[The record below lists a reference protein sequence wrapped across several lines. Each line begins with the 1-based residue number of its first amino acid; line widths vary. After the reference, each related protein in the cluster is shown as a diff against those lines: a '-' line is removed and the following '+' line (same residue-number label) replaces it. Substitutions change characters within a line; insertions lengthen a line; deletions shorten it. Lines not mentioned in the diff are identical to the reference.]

1 MNAIEALKI
10 VRDRAQSMRE
20 DGDSDLRSIL
30 WLISGLIKN
39 IQAGKTTEEIIAE
52 YAGDETKE

>member
-1 MNAIEALKI
+1 
-10 VRDRAQSMRE
+10 MRE
-20 DGDSDLRSIL
+20 DGDSDIRSIL

-52 YAGDETKE
+52 YAGDEAEE